1 MKRSGV
7 RLAFALLFAI
17 CGTNATPGN
26 AQNQKNQ
33 DTNRHI
39 FTGIVMD
46 SGCAQMGSHKQMETQ
61 HGMKASKQ
69 LTGDEARKCT
79 EACVQNGAK
88 YVLYDSSK
96 RRRIN

>member
-1 MKRSGV
+1 
-7 RLAFALLFAI
+7 
-17 CGTNATPGN
+17 
-26 AQNQKNQ
+26 
-33 DTNRHI
+33 
-39 FTGIVMD
+39 MD

-96 RRRIN
+96 KKTYQLSDQPTAKRFAGQAVRVTGNYDPSSNTIAVKSILE